1 MKQYKVLEDLKYCES
16 GKVIIPKGSIVEK
29 CDDFPFYG
37 IICPKLQK
45 LDEEKEKLEE
55 DYYSNFDNYGMEVHM
70 NDIKS
75 IEELP
80 WHGKLEL
87 IK

>member
-1 MKQYKVLEDLKYCES
+1 MEQYRVLEDLKYCES

-45 LDEEKEKLEE
+45 LDEEKEELEE
-55 DYYSNFDNYGMEVHM
+55 DYYSDFDNYGMEVHM

-80 WHGKLEL
+80 WYGKLEL

>member
-1 MKQYKVLEDLKYCES
+1 MEQYRVLEDLKYCES

-37 IICPKLQK
+37 IVCPELQK
-45 LDEEKEKLEE
+45 LDEEKEELEE
-55 DYYSNFDNYGMEVHM
+55 DYYSDFDNYGMEVHM

-80 WHGKLEL
+80 WHNKLEL